1 MSSLLVLSL
10 IAGLSPALAADDPE
24 IDGLALDDDEILDL
38 EELVE
43 DDEDDDLFELDTD
56 DDDAFIEGLGREPDP
71 ADDPP
76 ARAPSPDEDLDVDSL
91 LDEDDFFAEE
101 RRPRV
106 TAEESGLDDLDLDLG
121 DPDDVRADL
130 DLDDMDD
137 FGDPGLEPLGL
148 EDPDEDLGDLRGFD
162 AELLDEAEAPTV
174 DGREVKLADYGLD
187 MDSARALGDNFE
199 IDLVERGPDA
209 VVVELPVVITARS
222 ADYLGEKSWIVA
234 RFYVNGSRAGE
245 QRHIVHPTTIAE
257 AGPTIVWIKGH
268 LPVPVGTRGEVEI
281 QVVQEFM
288 DGEEMDLFTKVRRY

>member
-10 IAGLSPALAADDPE
+10 VAGLSPALAADDPE
-24 IDGLALDDDEILDL
+24 VDGLVLDDDEFLDL

-43 DDEDDDLFELDTD
+43 EEEEGGSLELDTE
-56 DDDAFIEGLGREPDP
+56 DDDAFIEGLGSEPDP

-76 ARAPSPDEDLDVDSL
+76 ERRPAPDDDLDVDSL
-91 LDEDDFFAEE
+91 LDEDDFFSQEK
-101 RRPRV
+101 RPRI

-130 DLDDMDD
+130 DLDDLDEL
-137 FGDPGLEPLGL
+137 GDPGLEPLGL

-174 DGREVKLADYGLD
+174 GGREIKLATYGLNL
-187 MDSARALGDNFE
+187 DSARSLGDNFE
-199 IDLVERGPDA
+199 LELVDKGPDA
-209 VVVELPVVITARS
+209 VVVELPVVITTRS

-257 AGPTIVWIKGH
+257 AGPTIVWVKGH
-268 LPVPVGTRGEVEI
+268 LPVPVGSKGEVEV

-288 DGEEMDLFTKVRRY
+288 DGEEMALFTRVRRY